1 MTGTYK
7 FRANLLLVQTH
18 GILTVEIEMVIFTT
32 RYHPPESTVSP
43 SETRLTTP
51 TSPGSSCVI
60 EGTSPLLLCPHY
72 LYQLPQMQGTRCD
85 AIRYENFDL
94 LISASSVVFD
104 LNIDIRDYVNGIGN
118 RSHEPHIRAGT
129 PCYSLHPVA
138 NQKLTTK
145 WPKIGTAA
153 PLSINNSKTEQVP
166 SLSQAYSSEGVIS
179 LNEDNEDGASK
190 PLCYS
195 LRSHKVQEAK
205 CLKMADFS
213 PFL

>member
-1 MTGTYK
+1 MHE
-7 FRANLLLVQTH
+7 A
-18 GILTVEIEMVIFTT
+18 
-32 RYHPPESTVSP
+32 
-43 SETRLTTP
+43 
-51 TSPGSSCVI
+51 
-60 EGTSPLLLCPHY
+60 
-72 LYQLPQMQGTRCD
+72 
-85 AIRYENFDL
+85 
-94 LISASSVVFD
+94 
-104 LNIDIRDYVNGIGN
+104 IDIRDYVNGIGN
-118 RSHEPHIRAGT
+118 RSREPYIRERT

-153 PLSINNSKTEQVP
+153 PLSINTSKTEQVP

-195 LRSHKVQEAK
+195 LRSYKVQEAK

-213 PFL
+213 PFS